1 MEGLTRSFNFSAA
14 RRIDYTVNLR
24 CGIRREQ
31 MERMV
36 NIAEACLY
44 FEELMREVTERHET
58 IIVEQDGQPR
68 IVVLSVEDYRRLKAA
83 QLRSPWEE
91 TLKEVQEMRARIQ
104 ARRRGEPVPLPEDI
118 IREMREERNA
128 ELTGLP

>member
-1 MEGLTRSFNFSAA
+1 
-14 RRIDYTVNLR
+14 
-24 CGIRREQ
+24 

-36 NIAEACLY
+36 SMAEACIR
-44 FEELMREVTERHET
+44 FEELMREVAERHET

-83 QLRSPWEE
+83 QLRPPWEE

-118 IREMREERNA
+118 IREMREERDA

>member
-1 MEGLTRSFNFSAA
+1 
-14 RRIDYTVNLR
+14 
-24 CGIRREQ
+24 

-36 NIAEACLY
+36 NIAEACIY
-44 FEELMREVTERHET
+44 FEELMREVVERHET

-104 ARRRGEPVPLPEDI
+104 ARQRGEPLPPPEEI
-118 IREMREERNA
+118 IWEMRKEQDA